1 MNRIKVLKF
10 LNHFGVGGTERQF
23 VYTANGLDPSR
34 FDVEIACFLRDGP
47 LLQKLRPEMP
57 VRGYPVQGSFYRF
70 RSILSQL
77 HLAKDIRSRR
87 IDIVHAYGW
96 YPDIFAIP
104 AAWLALRP
112 VRIASVRDA
121 GAYMTRSKIR
131 ALQLTC
137 ALADCVL
144 ANSAA
149 GKDWLIAQG
158 VKEQKIEVIRNGVAF
173 PAPDRK
179 RSAAGIR
186 QEFGIPADT
195 PVCACVGR
203 VVSGKGIDVYLRA
216 ARILADQKRN
226 VTFLMIGAHSAE
238 TNCKSEMET
247 LALKLQLNG
256 RFIFTGQRDNVDDIL
271 RDVDILVHPSLTE
284 GLSNVVLEGM
294 AAGLPVVA
302 TRVGGNPELVQ
313 DGRTGL
319 LIPPQDDAALAQAI
333 VFLLDRPHI
342 ARHFGESGRERIAR
356 EFSIGSMLQKT
367 QDLYFRLSNR
377 SASR

>member
-23 VYTANGLDPSR
+23 VYTANGLDSSR

-47 LLQKLRPEMP
+47 LLKKLRPEMP
-57 VRGYPVQGSFYRF
+57 VRWYPVQGSFYRF

-77 HLAKDIRSRR
+77 HLAKDIRGRR

-96 YPDIFAIP
+96 YPDVFAIP

-173 PAPDRK
+173 PAPARK

-203 VVSGKGIDVYLRA
+203 VVSGKGIDVYLRT

-333 VFLLDRPHI
+333 AFLLDRPHI
-342 ARHFGESGRERIAR
+342 ARQFGESGRERIAR

-367 QDLYFRLSNR
+367 QDLYLRLSNR